1 MAEPFG
7 AAALR
12 QLQRQPDFDL
22 AHPGHTCESRHPYET
37 ACTCEH
43 LVSTASCSSIWLH
56 FDPRCATVEGEASL
70 ELLADGKLLHTFA
83 GPASAWPKQ
92 PLMVPSAAIAL
103 RFRASRAPTGRKVRA
118 RAGVGVTARATV
130 RRH

>member
-1 MAEPFG
+1 M
-7 AAALR
+7 
-12 QLQRQPDFDL
+12 
-22 AHPGHTCESRHPYET
+22 
-37 ACTCEH
+37 
-43 LVSTASCSSIWLH
+43 STASCSSIWLH

-103 RFRASRAPTGRKVRA
+103 RFRANRAPTGRKA
-118 RAGVGVTARATV
+118 RA
-130 RRH
+130 